1 MIRAIGPAAAGAAG
15 GTLRGEGGIL
25 LLGALPLLRGDVC
38 CGEDE
43 LRQRGGA
50 ARAPSVGRRAR
61 RASRPREA
69 TYGRRQLHEHVPMT
83 LWVRVLCPE
92 APQLATV
99 CL

>member
-50 ARAPSVGRRAR
+50 ARAPSP
-61 RASRPREA
+61 PREGA
-69 TYGRRQLHEHVPMT
+69 HARAQPAVHQLRISTVYGVP
-83 LWVRVLCPE
+83 
-92 APQLATV
+92 
-99 CL
+99 